1 LPVLTAYFSSFPP
14 SSNLQIRVVAIGMEV
29 EIPDPESSGEELQRT
44 ARLFLLG
51 QKRRQKRLPEKIPPF
66 LG

>member
-1 LPVLTAYFSSFPP
+1 
-14 SSNLQIRVVAIGMEV
+14 MEV

-51 QKRRQKRLPEKIPPF
+51 QKRRQKRLPEKISAF
-66 LG
+66 FSLIF

>member
-29 EIPDPESSGEELQRT
+29 EIPDPEYSGEELQRT
-44 ARLFLLG
+44 ARLFCWG
-51 QKRRQKRLPEKIPPF
+51 KSAGKKDCPKKFRLF
-66 LG
+66 